1 MNIVETYILGKVDK
15 LLVELDEVSE
25 ELSDNMERK
34 QTSHKISDMTTDPTF
49 DKDLLA
55 KSGRIQLKLILLKG
69 LL

>member
-25 ELSDNMERK
+25 ELSDDMERK
-34 QTSHKISDMTTDPTF
+34 QTSHKISDMTATPAF